1 MAIDRTRLKRARRA
15 ALLAILA
22 LAAPLVLGGCV
33 ANSSNPTVALAE
45 ARMSAREAV
54 LDLDIANPGGRNL
67 VVREV
72 EYQLAHGE
80 TALPVADGVWKG
92 DLELAAGKHAR
103 LELRVPFAIE
113 PLEPDSRRLHLG
125 GTLRLKDRT
134 GFLGLGFMDMT
145 GSPFQVEAEA
155 KELAP

>member
-1 MAIDRTRLKRARRA
+1 MHTDRSRLNRRTYAESFAAIAFA
-15 ALLAILA
+15 V
-22 LAAPLVLGGCV
+22 PLGLGGCV
-33 ANSSNPTVALAE
+33 ANSSNPTVALE
-45 ARMSAREAV
+45 SARMSSRESV
-54 LDLDIANPGGRNL
+54 LDLDIGNPGGRNL
-67 VVREV
+67 FVHEV

-92 DLELAAGKHAR
+92 TLELAAGAHAR

-113 PLEPDSRRLHLG
+113 PLEPDSRRLHLS

-134 GFLGLGFMDMT
+134 GFLGLRFMDMT